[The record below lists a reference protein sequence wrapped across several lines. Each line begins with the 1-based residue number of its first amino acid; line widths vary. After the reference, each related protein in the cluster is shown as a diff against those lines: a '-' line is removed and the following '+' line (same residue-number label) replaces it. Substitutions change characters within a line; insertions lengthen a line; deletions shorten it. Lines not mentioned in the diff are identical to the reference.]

1 MRSVS
6 PCARGRAPGGGVSAR
21 GGEAGEPVTTR
32 TAISGRTAAVD
43 PQIDRWRQSA
53 ERLVPDLDRQDAA
66 DTVSLAAGTER
77 EVQANVANGSYRV
90 TVVCVGG
97 GDSSVRISLSDSGA
111 DSGHGLDCSG
121 NQRPFDF
128 PVAVAGQLR
137 INVSVGEAGP
147 VVFRYTVLKAEN

>member
-1 MRSVS
+1 VIGERT
-6 PCARGRAPGGGVSAR
+6 RGVLLYAFAAVVLTGGAFWWFRAAPH
-21 GGEAGEPVTTR
+21 
-32 TAISGRTAAVD
+32 AAVD
-43 PQIDRWRQSA
+43 SQIDQWRQSA